1 MHISPYLVIGLG
13 NPGDDYEKTR
23 HNIGFL
29 IVDAMAQ
36 TFPLSFNTKLDML
49 FKRVVWQ
56 EKELIFLKPQN
67 YMNRSGSVLSRWLH
81 FFKMDASR
89 MIVCHDDLDL
99 NFGDIRLKDGGGHA
113 GHNGIRDIIANIGK
127 DFKRLRFGIGRP
139 DDKAHVSDY
148 VLSNFS
154 KNEQQEIT
162 SQLLDKA
169 TQMVFDY
176 IHSK

>member
-1 MHISPYLVIGLG
+1 MNTSPYLVVGLG
-13 NPGDDYEKTR
+13 NPGDDYAKTR

-29 IVDAMAQ
+29 IIDAMAQ
-36 TFPLSFNTKLDML
+36 AFPSSFNSKLDML

-56 EKELIFLKPQN
+56 GTELILLKPQN
-67 YMNRSGSVLSRWLH
+67 YMNRSGSVLGRWLH
-81 FFKMDASR
+81 FFKMDPSR

-99 NFGDIRLKDGGGHA
+99 SFGDIRLKDGGGHA
-113 GHNGIRDIIANIGK
+113 GHNGIRDIIATIGK

-154 KNEQQEIT
+154 KNEQHEIT
-162 SQLLDKA
+162 SQLLEKA
-169 TQMVFDY
+169 TQMVFDN
-176 IHSK
+176 IHST